1 MFQNEKLVS
10 YGWNLIGN
18 PLVSTVTIDSIK
30 VNGYNWYEAAEN
42 EIISPVP
49 VGLDYATATHK
60 GLNDIKMNDLSQE
73 RLKNH

>member
-1 MFQNEKLVS
+1 MIHS
-10 YGWNLIGN
+10 GWNLIGN

-49 VGLDYATATHK
+49 VGLDYETVKHK
-60 GLNDIKMNDLSQE
+60 GLDSLKMKDGFWMHS
-73 RLKNH
+73 